1 MTPAGGALVKLEDRI
16 LWEKVARSTKPM
28 QGRMFPSISAGE
40 AATAPVKTG
49 AATQTA
55 SPEAPDSPVSM
66 KQPRPHPDRLD
77 APTHRK
83 LAKGRLALSGRI
95 DLHGL
100 TQGEAHGL
108 LHGFLYRAHAIGM
121 RHVLVITGKG
131 SSLGSDGILRQAVPH
146 WFATPSFRPL
156 VGAYEFAHRTH
167 GGDGA
172 IYVRL
177 RRSSEMKKT

>member
-1 MTPAGGALVKLEDRI
+1 MTAAGALLKLEDRI

-28 QGRMFPSISAGE
+28 QGRMFSSFGAEELAKAPDKPEIGDQA
-40 AATAPVKTG
+40 APVEPSKT
-49 AATQTA
+49 AL
-55 SPEAPDSPVSM
+55 SPKKP
-66 KQPRPHPDRLD
+66 KPHPDRLD
-77 APTHRK
+77 DTTRRK

-108 LHGFLYRAHAIGM
+108 LHSFLYRAHASGL

-156 VGAYEFAHRTH
+156 VSAYEFAHRSH

-177 RRSSEMKKT
+177 RRNNEVKKI

>member
-1 MTPAGGALVKLEDRI
+1 MTSGPAAHLKLEDRI

-28 QGRMFPSISAGE
+28 QGRMFPSFGVETVEGVKDRTAGKLESSEAEPAKSA
-40 AATAPVKTG
+40 V
-49 AATQTA
+49 
-55 SPEAPDSPVSM
+55 SPKKP
-66 KQPRPHPDRLD
+66 KPHPDRID
-77 APTHRK
+77 ETTHRK

-108 LHGFLYRAHAIGM
+108 LHGFLYRAHASGM

-131 SSLGSDGILRQAVPH
+131 ASLGSDGILRQAVPH
-146 WFATPSFRPL
+146 WFSTPSFRTL
-156 VGAYEFAHRTH
+156 VSAYEFAHRSH

-177 RRSSEMKKT
+177 RRSGEVKKS

>member
-1 MTPAGGALVKLEDRI
+1 MKSANGTLLKLEDRI

-28 QGRMFPSISAGE
+28 QGRMFPSFGSEE
-40 AATAPVKTG
+40 AAKAPVKS
-49 AATQTA
+49 AAA
-55 SPEAPDSPVSM
+55 SAAMAEAPMSAVSP
-66 KQPRPHPDRLD
+66 KKPKPHPDRLD
-77 APTHRK
+77 DSTHRK

-108 LHGFLYRAHAIGM
+108 LHGFLYRAHAHGL

-131 SSLGSDGILRQAVPH
+131 ASLGSDGILRQAVPH

-156 VGAYEFAHRTH
+156 VSAYEFAHRSH

-177 RRSSEMKKT
+177 RRGNEARKS

>member
-1 MTPAGGALVKLEDRI
+1 MNPVGDPLLRLEDRI

-28 QGRMFPSISAGE
+28 EGRMFPEFRTPVLDKVSGAVATEQSVE
-40 AATAPVKTG
+40 AVDKPKSLV
-49 AATQTA
+49 
-55 SPEAPDSPVSM
+55 SPKKP
-66 KQPRPHPDRLD
+66 KPHPDKLD
-77 APTHRK
+77 EPTHRK
-83 LAKGRLALSGRI
+83 LAKGRLPLGGRI

-108 LHGFLYRAHAIGM
+108 LHSFLYRAHANGL

-146 WFATPSFRPL
+146 WFATPSFRTL
-156 VGAYEFAHRTH
+156 VGAYEFAHQSH
-167 GGDGA
+167 GGAGA

-177 RRSSEMKKT
+177 RRSNVAHRI